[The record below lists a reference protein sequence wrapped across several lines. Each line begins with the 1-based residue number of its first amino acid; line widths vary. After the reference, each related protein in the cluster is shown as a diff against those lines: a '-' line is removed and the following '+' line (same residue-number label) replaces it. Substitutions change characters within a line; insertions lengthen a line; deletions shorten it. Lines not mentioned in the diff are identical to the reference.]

1 MRWHVV
7 VAMVESRPVKV
18 ECLSCHKQH
27 AYRAHEPGAA
37 KPKSGSAPASTRVR
51 APKVLSEVTDLEIRL
66 RGGERDAR
74 AYSPKDR
81 YAVDEIV
88 RHPQFGCGLV
98 VALPALQRMEVA
110 FLAGRKLLVHD
121 RTG

>member
-1 MRWHVV
+1 
-7 VAMVESRPVKV
+7 VAMVDSRPVKV

-27 AYRAHEPGAA
+27 AYRAYEPGAA
-37 KPKSGSAPASTRVR
+37 KPKARRSSTGAIARTTKV
-51 APKVLSEVTDLEIRL
+51 AGQPKVKDLEVRL
-66 RGGERDAR
+66 KGGERDAR

-81 YAVDEIV
+81 YTLDEIV

-110 FLAGRKLLVHD
+110 FIAGRKLLVHD
-121 RTG
+121 RTS